1 MREVTRSVNLA
12 AKLIP
17 GMYKTQKAGCTW
29 VTPALFGRETASPGN
44 RQWWEQERERGFLNK
59 VGRKSRLRT
68 VDL

>member
-44 RQWWEQERERGFLNK
+44 RQWWEQERERLPQQGGK
-59 VGRKSRLRT
+59 KEPT
-68 VDL
+68 PDC